1 MIAPQRFLT
10 MSSLSSIR
18 VLVAD
23 DSPTALNSICAYL
36 EMEGGFEIVGTASD
50 GINVLQQAAALRPDL
65 VLMDIHMPRMS
76 GLDVT
81 RELHRTYPSLPII
94 LFSEIAGTILW
105 AECIGRGASAF
116 VHKAQMPEQLLREI
130 WRLFPGY
137 RKGK

>member
-1 MIAPQRFLT
+1 
-10 MSSLSSIR
+10 MSSPSRIR

-23 DSPTALNSICAYL
+23 DSPTALNSICAFL

-50 GINVLQQAAALRPDL
+50 GVNVMQQTEALRPDL

-76 GLDVT
+76 GLEVT
-81 RELHRTYPSLPII
+81 RQLHQAFPSLPII
-94 LFSEIAGTILW
+94 LFSEIAGTVLW

-116 VHKAQMPEQLLREI
+116 VHKAHMPEQLLGEI

-137 RKGK
+137 RKAK

>member
-1 MIAPQRFLT
+1 MFAAKRCLS
-10 MSSLSSIR
+10 MSSPSRIR

-50 GINVLQQAAALRPDL
+50 GINVLQQAEAIRPDL
-65 VLMDIHMPRMS
+65 VLLDINMPRMS

-81 RELHRTYPSLPII
+81 SELHRKFPSMPII
-94 LFSEIAGTILW
+94 LFSEISGTILW

-116 VHKAQMPEQLLREI
+116 VHKAQMPEQLLREV
-130 WRLFPGY
+130 WRLFPGF
-137 RKGK
+137 RKAE

>member
-10 MSSLSSIR
+10 MSSPSSIR

-23 DSPTALNSICAYL
+23 DSPTAVNSNCAYL
-36 EMEGGFEIVGTASD
+36 EMEGAFTIVGTASD
-50 GINVLQQAAALRPDL
+50 GINVLQQVAALRPDL

-81 RELHRTYPSLPII
+81 RELHRTYPSMPII
-94 LFSEIAGTILW
+94 LFSEIAGTTLW

-116 VHKAQMPEQLLREI
+116 VHKAQMPEQLLREV

-137 RKGK
+137 RKTK

>member
-1 MIAPQRFLT
+1 MIPAPRFVK
-10 MSSLSSIR
+10 MSSPGNIR

-50 GINVLQQAAALRPDL
+50 GINVLQQTAALRPDL

-94 LFSEIAGTILW
+94 LFSETAGTILW

-116 VHKAQMPEQLLREI
+116 VHKAQMPEQLLREV

-137 RKGK
+137 RKEK